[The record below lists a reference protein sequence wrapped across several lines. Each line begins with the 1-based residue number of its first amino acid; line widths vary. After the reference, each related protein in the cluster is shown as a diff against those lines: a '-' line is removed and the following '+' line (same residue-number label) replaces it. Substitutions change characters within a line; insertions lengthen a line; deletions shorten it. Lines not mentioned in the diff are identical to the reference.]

1 MIIGIFLFSAS
12 LLLLEIT
19 FTRLSSVILSYHY
32 VFLVLSTAMFGLGMG
47 GLTAYYLANPPS
59 PPFSKGGKGGFSGN
73 KYLLLSCALF
83 TIFIPVSI
91 ALMAWLPYIS
101 NIFFYAF
108 LMFVPFFFA
117 GILLSVIF
125 RLYPEESS
133 RLYAADIFGAAAGVT
148 AAVFLLKIFGGIN
161 SALFASVSASVALI
175 FFSAGLK
182 STHSLFTDS
191 KSPCIPLFLRGTLR
205 FPPFT
210 KGGQGG
216 IRKIILPAFLTG
228 ITIFVFIINLS
239 LQLAKEVPVGDDP
252 IKDLNR
258 LVADPEKGGEII
270 ETRWSAFG
278 RTDLAKHTKET
289 DVMTLFVD
297 GTAGTPMYRFNGDI
311 KNPDGIVKEIP
322 KTFPGY
328 FPFLFLKDNE
338 KESALIIGSGGG
350 RDVLIALMAGIKDI
364 TAVEVNRELA
374 DIVKDHSKYNGGIYT
389 NYKNVNIVIDEGR
402 SFLKRS
408 NHKYNSII
416 LTLPVTKS
424 SRSIEGFALT
434 ESFLLTEESIVDYL
448 EHLNDDG
455 QIIVLMHN
463 KMMALRMV
471 SLSLSAMKKNGI
483 DNPSAMR
490 HIYLFGDKLPLFV
503 LRKKA
508 FTEDEIRLR
517 MAEMQRLGFGE
528 GIVFM
533 PYNKINAHDSVNKAL
548 LLVADG
554 AVSIEKIIKATDKDI
569 SAVTDES
576 PFFYK
581 FEKGLPDNVLLLLEL
596 SIILSVLIS
605 ALPFIVAKKGGR
617 NSKTNFIRPVL
628 LFLLLGA
635 GFMILEVSL
644 IQRFILFLGSPVISM
659 SVFLITLFIGMSFGS
674 FYTSR
679 FLDNGIGYKIGLYAV
694 IIGAAIIAYS
704 ILLPSIFRL
713 FIGYALITRI
723 ILAAI
728 LVLPLG
734 FLLGIPFPSGIRLLK
749 LREKGFLI
757 PWMWGINGAASVLG
771 SVLAVA
777 VAIMAGFTS
786 AQFISAGCYLFI
798 GFLYLNRTND

>member
-1 MIIGIFLFSAS
+1 MTIGIFLFSAS

-19 FTRLSSVILSYHY
+19 FARLSSVILSYHY

-47 GLTAYYLANPPS
+47 GLAAYYLADKPEN
-59 PPFSKGGKGGFSGN
+59 GN
-73 KYLLLSCALF
+73 KYLTVSCVLF
-83 TIFIPVSI
+83 VVFIPI
-91 ALMAWLPYIS
+91 LILLMTWLPYIS

-108 LMFVPFFFA
+108 LMFIPFFFA
-117 GILLSVIF
+117 GILLAVIF

-133 RLYAADIFGAAAGVT
+133 RLYAADIFGAAAGV
-148 AAVFLLKIFGGIN
+148 AAAIFLLRKFGGIN
-161 SALFASVSASVALI
+161 SALFASITASVALI
-175 FFSAGLK
+175 FF
-182 STHSLFTDS
+182 
-191 KSPCIPLFLRGTLR
+191 KSPHTDFS
-205 FPPFT
+205 
-210 KGGQGG
+210 KGG
-216 IRKIILPAFLTG
+216 IKNIILPAFLTG
-228 ITIFVFIINLS
+228 LSILVFITNLS
-239 LQLAKEVPVGDDP
+239 FQFAKEAPVGDDP

-258 LVADPEKGGEII
+258 LIADPEKGGEII

-278 RTDLAKHTKET
+278 RTDLARHAKEA

-322 KTFPGY
+322 KSFPGY
-328 FPFLFLKDNE
+328 FPFFFLKDNE

-364 TAVEVNRELA
+364 TAVEVNRELV
-374 DIVKDHSKYNGGIYT
+374 DIVKGYSKYNGGIYT
-389 NYKNVNIVIDEGR
+389 NYKNVNIVVDEGR

-424 SRSIEGFALT
+424 SRSIEGYSLT
-434 ESFLLTEESIVDYL
+434 ESFLLTEESIIDYL
-448 EHLNDDG
+448 EHLKDDG
-455 QIIVLMHN
+455 QLIVLMHN
-463 KMMALRMV
+463 KIMALRMV
-471 SLSLSAMKKNGI
+471 SLSLSAMKKIGI

-503 LRKKA
+503 LRKRA
-508 FTEDEIRLR
+508 FTEDEIGLR

-533 PYNKINAHDSVNKAL
+533 PYNKINAHDSANKAL
-548 LLVADG
+548 LLIADG

-569 SAVTDES
+569 SAVTDDS

-581 FEKGLPDNVLLLLEL
+581 FEKGLPDNVLLLLYL
-596 SIILSVLIS
+596 SIILCILI
-605 ALPFIVAKKGGR
+605 AVLPFIIAKKEAR

-674 FYTSR
+674 FYSNR
-679 FLDNGIGYKIGLYAV
+679 FSGNEISYKIGLFSL
-694 IIGAAIIAYS
+694 IIGAAIIIYS
-704 ILLPSIFRL
+704 ILLSYL
-713 FIGYALITRI
+713 FGLLIGYGFI
-723 ILAAI
+723 IRVIAAAM

-757 PWMWGINGAASVLG
+757 SWMWGINGAASVLG

-798 GFLYLNRTND
+798 GFLYLNRADN

>member
-1 MIIGIFLFSAS
+1 MIIGVFLFSAS

-19 FTRLSSVILSYHY
+19 FARLSSVILSYHY

-47 GLTAYYLANPPS
+47 GLAAYYLADKPEN
-59 PPFSKGGKGGFSGN
+59 GN
-73 KYLLLSCALF
+73 KYLTVSCVLF
-83 TIFIPVSI
+83 VVFIPISI
-91 ALMAWLPYIS
+91 ALMSWLPYIS

-117 GILLSVIF
+117 GILLAVIF

-133 RLYAADIFGAAAGVT
+133 RLYAADIFGAAAGVA
-148 AAVFLLKIFGGIN
+148 AAVFLLRKFGGIN

-175 FFSAGLK
+175 FFSMRNK
-182 STHSLFTDS
+182 
-191 KSPCIPLFLRGTLR
+191 
-205 FPPFT
+205 
-210 KGGQGG
+210 
-216 IRKIILPAFLTG
+216 KIILPAFLTG
-228 ITIFVFIINLS
+228 ITVFVFIINLS
-239 LQLAKEVPVGDDP
+239 FQLAKEVPVGDDP

-258 LVADPEKGGEII
+258 LIADPEKGGGII

-278 RTDLAKHTKET
+278 RTDLARHAKEA

-322 KTFPGY
+322 KSFPGY

-364 TAVEVNRELA
+364 TAVEVNRELV
-374 DIVKDHSKYNGGIYT
+374 DIVKGYSKYNGGIYT
-389 NYKNVNIVIDEGR
+389 NYKNVNIVVDEGR

-424 SRSIEGFALT
+424 SRSIEGYALT
-434 ESFLLTEESIVDYL
+434 ESFLLTEESIIDYL
-448 EHLNDDG
+448 EHLKDDG
-455 QIIVLMHN
+455 QLIVLMHN
-463 KMMALRMV
+463 KIMALRMV
-471 SLSLSAMKKNGI
+471 SLSLSAMKKIGI

-503 LRKKA
+503 LRKRA
-508 FTEDEIRLR
+508 FTEDEIGLR
-517 MAEMQRLGFGE
+517 ITEMQRLGFGD
-528 GIVFM
+528 GIAFM

-569 SAVTDES
+569 SAVTDDS

-581 FEKGLPDNVLLLLEL
+581 FEKGLPDNVLLLLYL
-596 SIILSVLIS
+596 SIILCILITV
-605 ALPFIVAKKGGR
+605 LPFIIAKKEAR

-674 FYTSR
+674 FYSNR
-679 FLDNGIGYKIGLYAV
+679 FSGNEIGYKIGLFSLIIGAV
-694 IIGAAIIAYS
+694 IIIYS
-704 ILLPSIFRL
+704 ILLSYL
-713 FIGYALITRI
+713 FGLLIGYGFI
-723 ILAAI
+723 IRVIAAAI
-728 LVLPLG
+728 LILPLG

-757 PWMWGINGAASVLG
+757 SWMWGINGAASVLG

-777 VAIMAGFTS
+777 VAIMAGFTF

-798 GFLYLNRTND
+798 GFLYLNRADN

>member
-1 MIIGIFLFSAS
+1 MIIGVFLFSAS

-47 GLTAYYLANPPS
+47 GLAAYYLADKPEND
-59 PPFSKGGKGGFSGN
+59 N
-73 KYLLLSCALF
+73 KYLTASCALF
-83 TIFIPVSI
+83 VILIPISI
-91 ALMAWLPYIS
+91 ILMAWLPYIS

-117 GILLSVIF
+117 GVLLAVIF

-133 RLYAADIFGAAAGVT
+133 RLYAADIFGAAAGV
-148 AAVFLLKIFGGIN
+148 AAAFFLLRKFGGIN
-161 SALFASVSASVALI
+161 SALFASITASIALI
-175 FFSAGLK
+175 FF
-182 STHSLFTDS
+182 
-191 KSPCIPLFLRGTLR
+191 KSPH
-205 FPPFT
+205 PP
-210 KGGQGG
+210 
-216 IRKIILPAFLTG
+216 RKIILPAFLTG

-239 LQLAKEVPVGDDP
+239 FQLAKEVPVGDDL

-258 LVADPEKGGEII
+258 LIADPEKGGEII

-278 RTDLAKHTKET
+278 RTDLARHIKET

-311 KNPDGIVKEIP
+311 KNPDSIVKEMP
-322 KTFPGY
+322 NTFPGY
-328 FPFLFLKDNE
+328 FPFLFLKDSE

-350 RDVLIALMAGIKDI
+350 RDVLIALMAGIREI
-364 TAVEVNRELA
+364 TAVEVNRELV
-374 DIVKDHSKYNGGIYT
+374 DIVKDYSKYNGGIYT
-389 NYKNVNIVIDEGR
+389 NYSNVNIVVDEGR
-402 SFLKRS
+402 SFVKRS

-434 ESFLLTEESIVDYL
+434 ESFLLTEESVIDYL
-448 EHLNDDG
+448 GHMKDDG
-455 QIIVLMHN
+455 QLIVLMHN

-471 SLSLSAMKKNGI
+471 SLSLSAMKKIGI
-483 DNPSAMR
+483 DNASAMR

-517 MAEMQRLGFGE
+517 IAEMQRLGFGD

-533 PYNKINAHDSVNKAL
+533 PYNKINEHDSVNKAL
-548 LLVADG
+548 LLIADG
-554 AVSIEKIIKATDKDI
+554 AVSIEKIVKATDKDI

-581 FEKGLPDNVLLLLEL
+581 FEKGLPDNVLLLLYL
-596 SIILSVLIS
+596 SIILSILI
-605 ALPFIVAKKGGR
+605 AVLPFIAAKKGGR
-617 NSKTNFIRPVL
+617 NSRADFLRPVL

-644 IQRFILFLGSPVISM
+644 IQRFILFLGSPVVSM
-659 SVFLITLFIGMSFGS
+659 SVFLVTLFIGMSIGS
-674 FYTSR
+674 FYSNR
-679 FLDNGIGYKIGLYAV
+679 FSGNEIGYKIGIFSLM
-694 IIGAAIIAYS
+694 IGAAIILYS
-704 ILLPSIFRL
+704 VLLSYL
-713 FIGYALITRI
+713 FGFLIGYEFIVKVI
-723 ILAAI
+723 AAAM

-749 LREKGFLI
+749 QKEKGFLI

-777 VAIMAGFTS
+777 AAIIAGFTS

-798 GFLYLNRTND
+798 GFLYLNRTDN

>member
-1 MIIGIFLFSAS
+1 MIIGVFLFSVS

-47 GLTAYYLANPPS
+47 GLAAYYLADKPEN
-59 PPFSKGGKGGFSGN
+59 GN
-73 KYLLLSCALF
+73 KYLTASCALF
-83 TIFIPVSI
+83 VIFIPISI
-91 ALMAWLPYIS
+91 ILMAWLPYIS

-117 GILLSVIF
+117 GVLLAVIF

-133 RLYAADIFGAAAGVT
+133 RLYAADIFGAAAGV
-148 AAVFLLKIFGGIN
+148 AAAFFLLREIGGIN
-161 SALFASVSASVALI
+161 SALFASFSASVALI
-175 FFSAGLK
+175 FFNMK
-182 STHSLFTDS
+182 N
-191 KSPCIPLFLRGTLR
+191 K
-205 FPPFT
+205 
-210 KGGQGG
+210 
-216 IRKIILPAFLTG
+216 KIILPAFLSS
-228 ITIFVFIINLS
+228 ITIVIFIINLS
-239 LQLAKEVPVGDDP
+239 LQFAKEVPVGDDP

-258 LVADPEKGGEII
+258 LIADPEKGGEII

-278 RTDLAKHTKET
+278 RTDLARHIKET
-289 DVMTLFVD
+289 DVMTLFID

-311 KNPDGIVKEIP
+311 KNPDGIVKEMP
-322 KTFPGY
+322 MTFPGY

-350 RDVLIALMAGIKDI
+350 RDVLIALMAGIREI
-364 TAVEVNRELA
+364 TAVEVNRELV
-374 DIVKDHSKYNGGIYT
+374 DIVKDYSKYNGGIYT
-389 NYKNVNIVIDEGR
+389 NYKNVNIVVDEGR
-402 SFLKRS
+402 SFVKRS

-434 ESFLLTEESIVDYL
+434 ESFLLTEESVIDYL
-448 EHLNDDG
+448 EHMKDDG
-455 QIIVLMHN
+455 QLIVLMHN
-463 KMMALRMV
+463 KIMALRMV
-471 SLSLSAMKKNGI
+471 SLSLSAMKKIGI
-483 DNPSAMR
+483 DNASAMR

-517 MAEMQRLGFGE
+517 IAEMQRLGFGD

-533 PYNKINAHDSVNKAL
+533 PYNKINEHDSVNKAL
-548 LLVADG
+548 LLIADG
-554 AVSIEKIIKATDKDI
+554 AVSIEKIVKATDKDI

-581 FEKGLPDNVLLLLEL
+581 FEKGLPDNVSLLLYL
-596 SIILSVLIS
+596 SIILSILI
-605 ALPFIVAKKGGR
+605 AVLPFIAAKKGGR
-617 NSKTNFIRPVL
+617 NSRADFLKPVL

-644 IQRFILFLGSPVISM
+644 IQRFILFLGSPVVSM
-659 SVFLITLFIGMSFGS
+659 SVFLVTLFIGMSIGS
-674 FYTSR
+674 FYSNR
-679 FLDNGIGYKIGLYAV
+679 FSGNEIGYKIGIFSLM
-694 IIGAAIIAYS
+694 IGAAIILYS
-704 ILLPSIFRL
+704 VLLSYFFGFL
-713 FIGYALITRI
+713 IGYEFIVKVI
-723 ILAAI
+723 AAAM

-734 FLLGIPFPSGIRLLK
+734 FLLGVPFPSGIRLLK
-749 LREKGFLI
+749 QKEKGFLI

-777 VAIMAGFTS
+777 AAIMAGFTS

-798 GFLYLNRTND
+798 GFLYLNRTDN

>member
-47 GLTAYYLANPPS
+47 GLAAYYLADESEN
-59 PPFSKGGKGGFSGN
+59 GK
-73 KYLLLSCALF
+73 KYLTVSCALF
-83 TIFIPVSI
+83 VLFIPVSI

-117 GILLSVIF
+117 GVLLAVIF
-125 RLYPEESS
+125 RLYPEDSS
-133 RLYAADIFGAAAGVT
+133 RLYAADIFGAAAGV
-148 AAVFLLKIFGGIN
+148 AAAFFLLRKFGGIN
-161 SALFASVSASVALI
+161 SALFASIIASVALI
-175 FFSAGLK
+175 FF
-182 STHSLFTDS
+182 
-191 KSPCIPLFLRGTLR
+191 KSPHTDFS
-205 FPPFT
+205 
-210 KGGQGG
+210 KGG
-216 IRKIILPAFLTG
+216 IKKIILPAFLTG
-228 ITIFVFIINLS
+228 LGILVFITNLS
-239 LQLAKEVPVGDDP
+239 FKFAKEVPVGDDP

-258 LVADPEKGGEII
+258 LIADPEKGGEII

-278 RTDLAKHTKET
+278 RTDLAMHKNEN

-350 RDVLIALMAGIKDI
+350 RDVLIALMAGIKEI
-364 TAVEVNRELA
+364 TAVEINKELV
-374 DIVKDHSKYNGGIYT
+374 DIVKGYSRYNGGIYT
-389 NYKNVNIVIDEGR
+389 DYKNVNIVIDEGR
-402 SFLKRS
+402 SFIRRS
-408 NHKYNSII
+408 NNRYDSII
-416 LTLPVTKS
+416 LALPVTKS
-424 SRSIEGFALT
+424 SRSIEGFSLT
-434 ESFLLTEESIVDYL
+434 ESFLLTEESIIDYL
-448 EHLNDDG
+448 KHMKDDG
-455 QIIVLMHN
+455 QLIVLMHN

-471 SLSLSAMKKNGI
+471 SLSLSAMKKAGI
-483 DNPSAMR
+483 DNQTAMKQL
-490 HIYLFGDKLPLFV
+490 YLFGDKLPLFV

-508 FTEDEIRLR
+508 FTEDEIRQR
-517 MAEMQRLGFGE
+517 MAEMQRLGFGD

-548 LLVADG
+548 LLMADG

-581 FEKGLPDNVLLLLEL
+581 FEKGLPDNVLLLLYL
-596 SIILSVLIS
+596 SIILSILI
-605 ALPFIVAKKGGR
+605 AVLPFIIAKKQGR
-617 NSKTNFIRPVL
+617 NSKTNFLRPVL
-628 LFLLLGA
+628 LFILLGA

-659 SVFLITLFIGMSFGS
+659 SVFLVTLFIGMSFGS
-674 FYTSR
+674 FYSNKFQGNET
-679 FLDNGIGYKIGLYAV
+679 GYKIGLFSL
-694 IIGAAIIAYS
+694 IIGAAIIIYS
-704 ILLPSIFRL
+704 ILLPYL
-713 FIGYALITRI
+713 FGFLIAYEFMIRI
-723 ILAAI
+723 ILSAM

-749 LREKGFLI
+749 QKEKGFLI

-777 VAIMAGFTS
+777 IAIMGGFTS

-798 GFLYLNRTND
+798 GFLYLNRAKN

>member
-1 MIIGIFLFSAS
+1 MTIGIFLFSAS

-47 GLTAYYLANPPS
+47 GLAAYYIADKPEN
-59 PPFSKGGKGGFSGN
+59 GN
-73 KYLLLSCALF
+73 KYLIASCALF
-83 TIFIPVSI
+83 VIFIPISI
-91 ALMAWLPYIS
+91 VLMTWLPYTS

-108 LMFVPFFFA
+108 LMFIPFFFA
-117 GILLSVIF
+117 GILLAVIF

-133 RLYAADIFGAAAGVT
+133 RLYAADIFGAAAGV
-148 AAVFLLKIFGGIN
+148 AAAIFLLREFGGIN

-175 FFSAGLK
+175 FFSMRNK
-182 STHSLFTDS
+182 
-191 KSPCIPLFLRGTLR
+191 
-205 FPPFT
+205 
-210 KGGQGG
+210 
-216 IRKIILPAFLTG
+216 KIILPAFLTG

-239 LQLAKEVPVGDDP
+239 FQLAKEVPVGDDP

-258 LVADPEKGGEII
+258 LIADPEKGGGII

-278 RTDLAKHTKET
+278 RTDLVRHKNEN

-350 RDVLIALMAGIKDI
+350 RDVLVALMAGIKDI
-364 TAVEVNRELA
+364 TAVEVNRELV
-374 DIVKDHSKYNGGIYT
+374 DIVKGYSKYNGGIYT
-389 NYKNVNIVIDEGR
+389 NYKNVNIVVDEGR

-424 SRSIEGFALT
+424 SRSIEGYSLT
-434 ESFLLTEESIVDYL
+434 ESFLLTEESIIDYL
-448 EHLNDDG
+448 EHLKDDG
-455 QIIVLMHN
+455 QLIVLMHN
-463 KMMALRMV
+463 KMMALRMA
-471 SLSLSAMKKNGI
+471 SLSLSAMKKIGI
-483 DNPSAMR
+483 DNQTAMKQL
-490 HIYLFGDKLPLFV
+490 YLFGDKLPLFV
-503 LRKKA
+503 LRKMA
-508 FTEDEIRLR
+508 FTEDEIGLR
-517 MAEMQRLGFGE
+517 IGEMQRLGFGG
-528 GIVFM
+528 GIMFM

-548 LLVADG
+548 LLIADG
-554 AVSIEKIIKATDKDI
+554 AVSTEKIIKATDKDI
-569 SAVTDES
+569 SAVTDDS

-581 FEKGLPDNVLLLLEL
+581 FEKGLPDNVLLLLYL
-596 SIILSVLIS
+596 SIILTILI
-605 ALPFIVAKKGGR
+605 AVLPFIAAKKGGQ
-617 NSKTNFIRPVL
+617 NSKTDFLRPVL

-659 SVFLITLFIGMSFGS
+659 SVFLITLFIGMSLGS
-674 FYTSR
+674 FYTNR
-679 FLDNGIGYKIGLYAV
+679 FTDNGIGYKIGLYAI
-694 IIGAAIIAYS
+694 IIGAVIIAYS
-704 ILLPSIFRL
+704 MLLPNLFRFL
-713 FIGYALITRI
+713 IGYDFIIRVIAAAMLI
-723 ILAAI
+723 
-728 LVLPLG
+728 LPLG

-749 LREKGFLI
+749 QKEKGFLI

-798 GFLYLNRTND
+798 GFLYLNRADN

>member
-47 GLTAYYLANPPS
+47 GLAAYYLADESEN
-59 PPFSKGGKGGFSGN
+59 GK
-73 KYLLLSCALF
+73 KYLTVSCALF
-83 TIFIPVSI
+83 VLFIPVSI

-117 GILLSVIF
+117 GVLLAVIF
-125 RLYPEESS
+125 RLYPEDSS
-133 RLYAADIFGAAAGVT
+133 RLYAADIFGAAAGV
-148 AAVFLLKIFGGIN
+148 AAAFFLLRKFGGIN
-161 SALFASVSASVALI
+161 SALFASITASVALI
-175 FFSAGLK
+175 FF
-182 STHSLFTDS
+182 
-191 KSPCIPLFLRGTLR
+191 KSPHTDFS
-205 FPPFT
+205 
-210 KGGQGG
+210 KGG
-216 IRKIILPAFLTG
+216 IKKIILPAFLTG
-228 ITIFVFIINLS
+228 LGILVFITNLS
-239 LQLAKEVPVGDDP
+239 FKFAKEVPVGDDP

-258 LVADPEKGGEII
+258 LIADPEKGGEII

-278 RTDLAKHTKET
+278 RTDLAMHKNEN

-350 RDVLIALMAGIKDI
+350 RDVLIALMAGIKEI
-364 TAVEVNRELA
+364 TAVEINKELV
-374 DIVKDHSKYNGGIYT
+374 DIVKGYSRYNGGIYT
-389 NYKNVNIVIDEGR
+389 DYKNVNIVIDEGR
-402 SFLKRS
+402 SFIRRS
-408 NHKYNSII
+408 NNRYDSII
-416 LTLPVTKS
+416 LALPVTKS
-424 SRSIEGFALT
+424 SRSIEGFSLT
-434 ESFLLTEESIVDYL
+434 ESFLLTEESIIDYL
-448 EHLNDDG
+448 KHMKDDG
-455 QIIVLMHN
+455 QLIVLMHN

-471 SLSLSAMKKNGI
+471 SLSLSAMKKAGI
-483 DNPSAMR
+483 DNQTAMKQL
-490 HIYLFGDKLPLFV
+490 YLFGDKLPLFV

-508 FTEDEIRLR
+508 FTEDEIRQR
-517 MAEMQRLGFGE
+517 IAEMQRLGFGD

-548 LLVADG
+548 LLMADG

-581 FEKGLPDNVLLLLEL
+581 FEKGLPDNVLLLLYL
-596 SIILSVLIS
+596 SIILSILI
-605 ALPFIVAKKGGR
+605 AVLPFIIAKKQGR
-617 NSKTNFIRPVL
+617 NSKTNFLRPVL
-628 LFLLLGA
+628 LFILLGA

-659 SVFLITLFIGMSFGS
+659 SVFLVTLFIGMSFGS
-674 FYTSR
+674 FYSNKFQGNET
-679 FLDNGIGYKIGLYAV
+679 GYKIGLFSL
-694 IIGAAIIAYS
+694 IIGAAIIIYS
-704 ILLPSIFRL
+704 ILLPYL
-713 FIGYALITRI
+713 FGFLIAYEFMIRI
-723 ILAAI
+723 ILSAM

-749 LREKGFLI
+749 QKEKGFLI

-777 VAIMAGFTS
+777 IAIMGGFTS

-798 GFLYLNRTND
+798 GFLYLNRAKN

>member
-1 MIIGIFLFSAS
+1 MIIGVFLFSAS

-19 FTRLSSVILSYHY
+19 FARLSSVILSYHY

-47 GLTAYYLANPPS
+47 GLAAYYLADESEN
-59 PPFSKGGKGGFSGN
+59 GK
-73 KYLLLSCALF
+73 KYLTVSCALF
-83 TIFIPVSI
+83 VGSIPILI

-108 LMFVPFFFA
+108 LMFIPFFFA
-117 GILLSVIF
+117 GILLAVIF

-133 RLYAADIFGAAAGVT
+133 RLYAADIFGAAAGV
-148 AAVFLLKIFGGIN
+148 AAAFFLLRKFGGIN
-161 SALFASVSASVALI
+161 SALFASITASVALI
-175 FFSAGLK
+175 FFK
-182 STHSLFTDS
+182 STN
-191 KSPCIPLFLRGTLR
+191 
-205 FPPFT
+205 PPFNSPLS
-210 KGGQGG
+210 KGGDRGVEGGQGR
-216 IRKIILPAFLTG
+216 IKKIILPVFLTG
-228 ITIFVFIINLS
+228 ITIFIFIINIS
-239 LQLAKEVPVGDDP
+239 FQPAKEVPVGDDP

-258 LVADPEKGGEII
+258 LIADPEKGGGII

-278 RTDLAKHTKET
+278 RTDLARHARQA

-364 TAVEVNRELA
+364 TAVEVNRELV
-374 DIVKDHSKYNGGIYT
+374 DIVKGYSKYNGGIYT
-389 NYKNVNIVIDEGR
+389 NYRNVNIVVDEGR

-424 SRSIEGFALT
+424 SRSIEGYSLT
-434 ESFLLTEESIVDYL
+434 ESFLLTEESIIDYL
-448 EHLNDDG
+448 EHLKDDG
-455 QIIVLMHN
+455 QLIVLMHN
-463 KMMALRMV
+463 KLMALRMA
-471 SLSLSAMKKNGI
+471 SLSLSALKRMGI
-483 DNPSAMR
+483 DNQTAMKQL
-490 HIYLFGDKLPLFV
+490 YLFGDKLPLFV
-503 LRKKA
+503 LRKMA

-517 MAEMQRLGFGE
+517 ITEMQRLGFGD

-548 LLVADG
+548 LMVADG
-554 AVSIEKIIKATDKDI
+554 AVSIEQIIKATDKDI
-569 SAVTDES
+569 SAVTDDS

-581 FEKGLPDNVLLLLEL
+581 FEKGLPDNVLFLLYL
-596 SIILSVLIS
+596 SIILSILI
-605 ALPFIVAKKGGR
+605 AVLPFIIAKKQAR
-617 NSKTNFIRPVL
+617 NSKTDFLRPVL

-659 SVFLITLFIGMSFGS
+659 SVFLITLFIGMSLGS
-674 FYTSR
+674 FYSNR
-679 FLDNGIGYKIGLYAV
+679 FSGNEISYKIGLFSL

-704 ILLPSIFRL
+704 ILLSYL
-713 FIGYALITRI
+713 FGFLIGYGFI
-723 ILAAI
+723 IRVIAAAM

-771 SVLAVA
+771 SVLAIA
-777 VAIMAGFTS
+777 VAIIAGFAS

-798 GFLYLNRTND
+798 GFLYLNRTDN

>member
-1 MIIGIFLFSAS
+1 MIIGVFLFSAS

-19 FTRLSSVILSYHY
+19 FARLSSVILSYHY

-47 GLTAYYLANPPS
+47 GLAAYYLANPPS
-59 PPFSKGGKGGFSGN
+59 PPFSKGGKGGFSDN
-73 KYLLLSCALF
+73 KYLTVSCALF
-83 TIFIPVSI
+83 VLFIPI
-91 ALMAWLPYIS
+91 LILLMTWLPYIS

-108 LMFVPFFFA
+108 LMFIPFFFA
-117 GILLSVIF
+117 GILLAVIF

-133 RLYAADIFGAAAGVT
+133 RLYAADIFGAAAGV
-148 AAVFLLKIFGGIN
+148 AAAIFLLREFGGIN

-175 FFSAGLK
+175 FF
-182 STHSLFTDS
+182 
-191 KSPCIPLFLRGTLR
+191 KSPH
-205 FPPFT
+205 PPFI

-216 IRKIILPAFLTG
+216 IKKIILPAFLTG
-228 ITIFVFIINLS
+228 ITVFIFIINLS
-239 LQLAKEVPVGDDP
+239 FQLAKEVPVGDDP

-258 LVADPEKGGEII
+258 LIADPEKGGEII

-278 RTDLAKHTKET
+278 RTDLARHKNEN
-289 DVMTLFVD
+289 DIMTLFVD

-322 KTFPGY
+322 KSFPGY

-364 TAVEVNRELA
+364 TAVEVNRELV
-374 DIVKDHSKYNGGIYT
+374 DIVKSYSKYNGGIYT
-389 NYKNVNIVIDEGR
+389 NYKNVNIVVDEGR

-424 SRSIEGFALT
+424 SRSIEGYSLT
-434 ESFLLTEESIVDYL
+434 ESFLLTEESIIDYL
-448 EHLNDDG
+448 EHLKDDG
-455 QIIVLMHN
+455 QLIVLMHN
-463 KMMALRMV
+463 KIMALRMV
-471 SLSLSAMKKNGI
+471 SLSLSAMKKIGI

-508 FTEDEIRLR
+508 FTENEIGLKIV
-517 MAEMQRLGFGE
+517 EMQRLGFGD

-533 PYNKINAHDSVNKAL
+533 PYNKINAHDSANKAL
-548 LLVADG
+548 LLIADG

-569 SAVTDES
+569 SAVTDDS

-581 FEKGLPDNVLLLLEL
+581 FEKGLPDNVLLLLYL
-596 SIILSVLIS
+596 SIILCILITV
-605 ALPFIVAKKGGR
+605 LPFIIAKKEAR

-674 FYTSR
+674 FYSNR
-679 FLDNGIGYKIGLYAV
+679 FSGNEISYKIGLFSLIIGAV
-694 IIGAAIIAYS
+694 IIIYS
-704 ILLPSIFRL
+704 ILLSYL
-713 FIGYALITRI
+713 FGLLIGYGFIIRVIT
-723 ILAAI
+723 AAM

-757 PWMWGINGAASVLG
+757 SWMWGINGAASVLG

-798 GFLYLNRTND
+798 GFLYLNRADN

>member
-1 MIIGIFLFSAS
+1 MTIGIFLFSAS

-47 GLTAYYLANPPS
+47 GLAAYYIADKPEN
-59 PPFSKGGKGGFSGN
+59 GN
-73 KYLLLSCALF
+73 KYLIASCALF
-83 TIFIPVSI
+83 VIFIPISI
-91 ALMAWLPYIS
+91 VLMTWLPYTS

-108 LMFVPFFFA
+108 LMFIPFFFA
-117 GILLSVIF
+117 GILLAVIF

-133 RLYAADIFGAAAGVT
+133 RLYAADIFGAAAGV
-148 AAVFLLKIFGGIN
+148 AAAIFLLREFGGIN

-175 FFSAGLK
+175 FFSMRNK
-182 STHSLFTDS
+182 
-191 KSPCIPLFLRGTLR
+191 
-205 FPPFT
+205 
-210 KGGQGG
+210 
-216 IRKIILPAFLTG
+216 KIILSAFLTG

-239 LQLAKEVPVGDDP
+239 FQLAKEVPVGDDP

-258 LVADPEKGGEII
+258 LIADPEKGGGII

-278 RTDLAKHTKET
+278 RTDLVRHKNEN

-350 RDVLIALMAGIKDI
+350 RDVLVALMAGIKDI
-364 TAVEVNRELA
+364 TAVEVNRELV
-374 DIVKDHSKYNGGIYT
+374 DIVKGYSKYNGGIYT
-389 NYKNVNIVIDEGR
+389 NYKNVNIVVDEGR

-424 SRSIEGFALT
+424 SRSIEGYSLT
-434 ESFLLTEESIVDYL
+434 ESFLLTEESIIDYL
-448 EHLNDDG
+448 EHLKDDG
-455 QIIVLMHN
+455 QLIVLMHN
-463 KMMALRMV
+463 KMMALRMA
-471 SLSLSAMKKNGI
+471 SLSLSAMKKIGI
-483 DNPSAMR
+483 DNQTAMKQL
-490 HIYLFGDKLPLFV
+490 YLFGDKLPLFV
-503 LRKKA
+503 LRKMA
-508 FTEDEIRLR
+508 FTEDEIGLR
-517 MAEMQRLGFGE
+517 IAEMQRLGFGD
-528 GIVFM
+528 GIMFM

-548 LLVADG
+548 LLIAGG

-569 SAVTDES
+569 SAVTDDS

-581 FEKGLPDNVLLLLEL
+581 FEKGLPDNVLLLLYL
-596 SIILSVLIS
+596 SIILSILI
-605 ALPFIVAKKGGR
+605 AVLPFIAAKKDGR
-617 NSKTNFIRPVL
+617 NSKTNFLRPVL

-659 SVFLITLFIGMSFGS
+659 SVFLITLFIGMSLGS
-674 FYTSR
+674 FYTNR
-679 FLDNGIGYKIGLYAV
+679 FTDNGIGYKIGLYAI
-694 IIGAAIIAYS
+694 IIGAVIIAYS
-704 ILLPSIFRL
+704 MLLPNLFRFL
-713 FIGYALITRI
+713 IGYDFI
-723 ILAAI
+723 IRVIAAAM

-749 LREKGFLI
+749 QKEKGFLI

-798 GFLYLNRTND
+798 GFLYLNRTDN